1 MSDLA
6 KLVSAALLRDVR
18 AVKRE
23 IEAYPTEADIWR
35 AAPGVTNTGG
45 TLALHLA
52 GNLQYFIGAVL
63 GKSGYIRN
71 RDAEFARRDVPRSE
85 LIVELERA
93 LSAVHAGLAPVTD
106 ADLARD
112 YPQPLA
118 GKTLATSDFLLQL
131 CTHLAYHLG
140 QIDYHR
146 RLTTGQAATV
156 GTMSPAELHT
166 ARAT

>member
-18 AVKRE
+18 ALKRE

-45 TLALHLA
+45 TLALHIA
-52 GNLQYFIGAVL
+52 GNLQHFIGAVL
-63 GKSGYIRN
+63 GKSGYMRN

-85 LIVELERA
+85 LIVELDRA
-93 LSAVHAGLAPVTD
+93 MSAVHAGLAQVTD
-106 ADLARD
+106 ADLTRD
-112 YPQPLA
+112 FPQPLA
-118 GKTLATSDFLLQL
+118 GKTLKTGDFLLQL

-146 RLTTGQAATV
+146 RLTTGQATTV
-156 GTMSPAELHT
+156 GTVSPTELHT
-166 ARAT
+166 AR